1 MKSVARTLVALALS
15 SCGSDPAPI
24 STPDGHIE
32 TNASAPVSLPDLDGG
47 LGDRL
52 VTAELD
58 RDAAAPAIV
67 EALAHADARV
77 RAIGLRTLTR
87 IAPMSAPVVV
97 GSLFERD
104 TPTADMLSAVA
115 LLDPP
120 PGAPGDAVE
129 PTGAWR
135 VLGDE
140 LWLRVALAEDPA
152 EARAAT
158 FALARVGGAR
168 TQALLT
174 IAAGPDEDDTRRT
187 AAFEAM
193 GILCAR
199 RHALVPTALPVI
211 ADGLGASA
219 EVRRAAA
226 FALARCAAPSAE
238 HFAGDER
245 AAWAERLTAAVADDD
260 PEVARLAW
268 KAFEALG
275 EAPAE
280 LSADLLGDE
289 PPPWWVEVEAVRA
302 LAAKATRRREL
313 VDRLVAAPTEQWT
326 GPRAH
331 VLLVA
336 LASLRRGVVETPELV
351 VALAPLRDRYEAPA
365 PIESRARKIAAL
377 ARCELRGLQAIASG
391 DIVPVD
397 GCATVDDGLPRDWSE
412 AFAVDVLAAMRNV
425 AHGSV
430 RADALV
436 ERAKDPRPAI
446 AAPALAALA
455 DLDDARINAVLRAA
469 LARDDAGVL
478 AAAAGAVAARA
489 ADRSKRDSSAVPA
502 LTALLGRTDPIGAIE
517 ARLAAVEALGSLARN
532 IGEQGPAIEPADA
545 APPPLAAP
553 ERLAEARGWLERT
566 VLPLATDPHAAI
578 RRAAWSALSG
588 EPELQ
593 SRFEAEIPTAF
604 PNTFP
609 QAAGA
614 VTAMLEHPTRGIRLH
629 TAAGVIDIALD
640 GAPSPIA
647 QANVA
652 ELARA
657 GRYDGVRFH
666 RVVPG
671 FVAQGGDPRG
681 DGYGGPGWLM
691 PCEWS
696 DTRYERGTVGIAL
709 AGKDT
714 GGSQFFVAH
723 TRQPHLDGRFTVIG
737 RVVAGLD
744 VVDALLPHDL
754 IERAEPL
761 DEVP

>member
-15 SCGSDPAPI
+15 SCGSEPVPT
-24 STPDGHIE
+24 STPERE
-32 TNASAPVSLPDLDGG
+32 TNATASVSLPDLDGG

-52 VTAELD
+52 VAAELD
-58 RDAAAPAIV
+58 RDATSPAIV

-77 RAIGLRTLTR
+77 RAVGLRTLTR
-87 IAPMSAPVVV
+87 IGPASAPVVV
-97 GSLFERD
+97 GSLFARD
-104 TPTADMLSAVA
+104 TPTAAMLAAVA

-120 PGAPGDAVE
+120 PGAPGEAVE
-129 PTGAWR
+129 PTGPWR

-140 LWLRVALAEDPA
+140 LWLHVALAEDPA
-152 EARAAT
+152 EARAAL
-158 FALARVGGAR
+158 FALARIGGAR
-168 TQALLT
+168 TQALLVT
-174 IAAGPDEDDTRRT
+174 AADAADDDPRRA

-199 RHALVPTALPVI
+199 RHPLVPDSLPAI
-211 ADGLGASA
+211 ADGLAA
-219 EVRRAAA
+219 TPEVRRAAA

-245 AAWAERLTAAVADDD
+245 AAWVERLTRAIADDD
-260 PEVARLAW
+260 AEIARLAW

-275 EAPAE
+275 EAPADVPT
-280 LSADLLGDE
+280 ALLGDA

-302 LAAKATRRREL
+302 LAAKPSERREL
-313 VDRLVAAPTEQWT
+313 VDRLVAAPAAQWT
-326 GPRAH
+326 GARAH

-336 LASLRRGVVETPELV
+336 LTSLRRGIVETPELAA
-351 VALAPLRDRYEAPA
+351 ALAPLRDRYEAA
-365 PIESRARKIAAL
+365 PPDDPRARKIAAL

-391 DIVPVD
+391 DITAVD
-397 GCATVDDGLPRDWSE
+397 RCAGVDDGLPRDWAE
-412 AFAVDVLAAMRNV
+412 AFAVDVLAAMRIT
-425 AHGSV
+425 AHAAV

-446 AAPALAALA
+446 SAAALSALA

-469 LARDDAGVL
+469 LVRDDAGVL

-489 ADRSKRDSSAVPA
+489 ADRSKRDPSAVPA
-502 LTALLGRTDPIGAIE
+502 LTALLERTDPVAAIE
-517 ARLAAVEALGSLARN
+517 ARLAAIEALGSLARN
-532 IGEQGPAIEPADA
+532 IGEQGPAIAPAEA

-553 ERLAEARGWLERT
+553 ERLAEARGWLETT
-566 VLPLATDPHAAI
+566 VLSFASDPHAAI

-593 SRFEAEIPTAF
+593 STFEARVPTKF
-604 PNTFP
+604 PDTFP
-609 QAAGA
+609 QAAAALAA
-614 VTAMLEHPTRGIRLH
+614 VREHPARGLRLH
-629 TAAGVIDIALD
+629 TSAGVIDIELE
-640 GAPSPIA
+640 GASPIA
-647 QANVA
+647 RANLV

-671 FVAQGGDPRG
+671 FVVQGGDPRG
-681 DGYGGPGWLM
+681 DGYGGPGWVM

-744 VVDALLPHDL
+744 VVDALLPHDV

-761 DEVP
+761 EGAAP